1 MLKAPPAIQKQ
12 LSDAVSIIGK
22 HDFPN
27 KWPELIT
34 EMTDKFATGTKKY
47 IYLIWFITIQC

>member
-1 MLKAPPAIQKQ
+1 MLKAPPAVQKQ

-22 HDFPN
+22 HDFPT

-34 EMTDKFATGTKKY
+34 EMTEKFATG
-47 IYLIWFITIQC
+47 ISALLYLTRLLILL

>member
-34 EMTDKFATGTKKY
+34 EMTDKFATGTEKC
-47 IYLIWFITIQC
+47 IYLKWFITIQC